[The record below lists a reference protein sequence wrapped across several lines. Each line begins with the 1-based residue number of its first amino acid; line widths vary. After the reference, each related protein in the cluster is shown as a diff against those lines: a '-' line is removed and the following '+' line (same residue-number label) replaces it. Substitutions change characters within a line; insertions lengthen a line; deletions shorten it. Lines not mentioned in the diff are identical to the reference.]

1 MAAGRAAVARP
12 ARQRP
17 LPRWPLLA
25 LFVGFPVWWLLGLGA
40 LIWPVLALPML
51 GALVIRGR
59 LRVPSGFIIWLGF
72 LLWMLG
78 SGIQLDSTER
88 VLGWAYRA
96 GLYFAA
102 TVVFLYVYNTPRD
115 RLPPRTVALTLSVF
129 WLFVVAGG
137 FLGMLRPDGSFTTP
151 VELLLPRDLLAN
163 SFVQAMVHP
172 AFAQTA
178 GASLGVAPRP
188 QAPFI
193 YTNEWGANFAL
204 LVPMVFTAMSRTR
217 TETGR
222 LVLGV
227 LLPVGMIP
235 AALSLN
241 RGLFL
246 SLGAGLLYAALRYAI
261 RGRVK
266 PLIGITVVVCV
277 AAAVFAIG
285 PARELLAERVAN
297 SATNQTRAALYQET
311 VDRVKA
317 SPILGYGAPRPSE
330 DTPGAPSAGTQGQLW
345 LVLFSHGYPGAAL
358 YVGWYLWA
366 LWRTRRGH
374 NAVAFWAHVVVFIG
388 LVQLPYYGAL
398 PGELVIVMIAA
409 AVAMR
414 EEEVAPRPV
423 QARSRTVQAQRPRT
437 AQATV
442 EGRPA

>member
-1 MAAGRAAVARP
+1 MATGRAAAVRRGAR
-12 ARQRP
+12 RP
-17 LPRWPLLA
+17 LPSWPLLA

-40 LIWPVLALPML
+40 LIWPLLALPML

-59 LRVPSGFIIWLGF
+59 LRVPAGFIIWLGF

-78 SGIQLDSTER
+78 SGIQLDSAER
-88 VLGWAYRA
+88 VIGWAYRA
-96 GLYFAA
+96 SLYFAA
-102 TVVFLYVYNTPRD
+102 TVVFLYVYNTQRT
-115 RLPPRTVALTLSVF
+115 RLPPRTLALTLTIF

-137 FLGMLRPDGSFTTP
+137 YLGMARPNGSFTTP
-151 VELLLPRDLLAN
+151 VELLLPGGLVAN
-163 SFVQAMVHP
+163 GFVKALVHP
-172 AFAQTA
+172 SFAQTA

-188 QAPFI
+188 QAPFT

-217 TETGR
+217 TEGGR
-222 LVLGV
+222 LVLGL

-266 PLIGITVVVCV
+266 PLIGITVVACV

-285 PARELLAERVAN
+285 PAKDLLQERVAN
-297 SATNQTRAALYQET
+297 SATNQTRAALYLET
-311 VDRVKA
+311 IDRVKS
-317 SPILGYGAPRPSE
+317 SPILGFGAPRPSE

-345 LVLFSHGYPGAAL
+345 MVLFSHGYPGAAL

-374 NAVAFWAHVVVFIG
+374 TAVAFWAHVTVFIG

-398 PGELVIVMIAA
+398 PAQLVIVMIATA
-409 AVAMR
+409 MAMR
-414 EEEVAPRPV
+414 EEEVVPQPDR
-423 QARSRTVQAQRPRT
+423 ARRPR
-437 AQATV
+437 AARPTV
-442 EGRPA
+442 EARTA

>member
-1 MAAGRAAVARP
+1 LRPGGR
-12 ARQRP
+12 RP

-25 LFVGFPVWWLLGLGA
+25 LFVAFPVWWLLGLGA
-40 LIWPVLALPML
+40 LIWPILALPML
-51 GALVIRGR
+51 AALVIRGR
-59 LRVPSGFIIWLGF
+59 LRVPSGFVIWLGF

-78 SGIQLDSTER
+78 SGIQLDSSER
-88 VLGWAYRA
+88 ILGWLYRA
-96 GLYFAA
+96 CLYFAA
-102 TVVFLYVYNTPRD
+102 TVVFLYVYNTPRK
-115 RLPPRTVALTLSVF
+115 RLPPRMLSLMLAVF

-137 FLGMLRPDGSFTTP
+137 FLGMLWPNGSFSTP
-151 VELLLPRDLLAN
+151 VELLLPQDLISN
-163 SFVQAMVHP
+163 SFVQALVHP
-172 AFAQTA
+172 SFAQTA

-188 QAPFI
+188 QAPFT

-204 LVPMVFTAMSRTR
+204 LVPMVFTAMSQARTSG
-217 TETGR
+217 GR
-222 LVLGV
+222 LLLGL

-285 PARELLAERVAN
+285 PAKQLLEERVAN
-297 SATNQTRAALYQET
+297 SATNQTRAALYLET
-311 VDRVKA
+311 IDRVKS
-317 SPILGYGAPRPSE
+317 SPVLGYGAPRPSE
-330 DTPGAPSAGTQGQLW
+330 ETPGGPSAGTQGQLW
-345 LVLFSHGYPGAAL
+345 MVLFSHGYPGVTL

-374 NAVAFWAHVVVFIG
+374 TAVAFWAHVTVFIG

-398 PGELVIVMIAA
+398 PSQLVIVMIAA
-409 AVAMR
+409 AVALR
-414 EEEVAPRPV
+414 EEELAPRPV
-423 QARSRTVQAQRPRT
+423 RTRQPRAAQPT
-437 AQATV
+437 IEAQNA
-442 EGRPA
+442 